1 MGHVKEI
8 PEKDGY
14 AAIILNIDKENGTE
28 TIVKEIVR

>member
-8 PEKDGY
+8 LEKDGY

-28 TIVKEIVR
+28 IIVKEIVR